1 MSEQYKVHVHG
12 IDLSVNMVLLALER
26 AANSSSTSSSSSS
39 SNHGHSPAAA
49 NGSSSAVNG
58 SAGHANGVANG
69 AAAGNG
75 VAAQRY
81 DVTFEVADVMTRDFP
96 GESFD
101 AVHSRD
107 ALLHLEDKQQLFKR
121 WVVGGIGGGR
131 RGEGD

>member
-26 AANSSSTSSSSSS
+26 AANSSSSSGGHRSSSSVSD
-39 SNHGHSPAAA
+39 HAAAAA
-49 NGSSSAVNG
+49 NGSSDAANG

-69 AAAGNG
+69 ATAGIC
-75 VAAQRY
+75 VVSQRY

-96 GESFD
+96 AESFD

-107 ALLHLEDKQQLFKR
+107 SLLHLHDKQRLFSR
-121 WVVGGIGGGR
+121 WVGW
-131 RGEGD
+131 